1 VVCAQALMKA
11 AYGGLDDIIERLIER
26 GAQHALLDQNKRTAL
41 HHAARS
47 GHPDAIRV
55 LVRVGAE
62 IDQRDIQDWTPL
74 MHAADQGH
82 AAACQ
87 ALVEAG
93 ANPLLVCDT
102 QNVALDFVRRSHL
115 AARFGD

>member
-1 VVCAQALMKA
+1 MKA